1 MGFSIKDLFSGNFDG
16 LANLGSG
23 LGLGGGG
30 GGGGTSLLGTGGTG
44 GTGGTDWMGG
54 MEKEAQEGIQNSLKI
69 AGLSKELSMAQAL
82 GKFMKAN
89 GDACKS
95 MAP

>member
-1 MGFSIKDLFSGNFDG
+1 MSFSIQDVFGGSFDG
-16 LANLGSG
+16 LSNLR
-23 LGLGGGG
+23 GGGDTSGTNDVG
-30 GGGGTSLLGTGGTG
+30 GN
-44 GTGGTDWMGG
+44 DWMGD
-54 MEKEAQEGIQNSLKI
+54 MENEAQEGIQNSLKI

>member
-1 MGFSIKDLFSGNFDG
+1 MSFSIQDVFSGNFDG
-16 LANLGSG
+16 LGNLGSG
-23 LGLGGGG
+23 LGLGGG
-30 GGGGTSLLGTGGTG
+30 TTGTGGAG
-44 GTGGTDWMGG
+44 GAGGTDWMGG
-54 MEKEAQEGIQNSLKI
+54 MEAEAQEGIQNSLKI

>member
-1 MGFSIKDLFSGNFDG
+1 MSFSIQDLFSGGFDG

-23 LGLGGGG
+23 LGGSSS
-30 GGGGTSLLGTGGTG
+30 TSLLSGAGGAG
-44 GTGGTDWMGG
+44 GAGGVGGNNWMGSIAG
-54 MEKEAQEGIQNSLKI
+54 EAQEGIQNSLQI
-69 AGLSKELSMAQAL
+69 AAMSKELSMAQAL